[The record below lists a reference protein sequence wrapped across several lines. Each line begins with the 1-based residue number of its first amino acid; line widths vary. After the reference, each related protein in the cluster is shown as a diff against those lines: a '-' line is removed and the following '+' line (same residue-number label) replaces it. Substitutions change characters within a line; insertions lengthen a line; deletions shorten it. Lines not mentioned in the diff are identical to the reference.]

1 MKIKFY
7 YMLPCDLSLFTC
19 FLTSKEHKDNSYL
32 LGKRPNRTSSD
43 KKDQRVVRIN
53 SYTFYIF
60 LNELQ
65 CSRVFHRAVA
75 LEIKK
80 SAGPFVIQL
89 MPNKLE
95 FIDKTW

>member
-7 YMLPCDLSLFTC
+7 YMLPCNSRLFTC
-19 FLTSKEHKDNSYL
+19 FLTSKEPGDNSYL
-32 LGKRPNRTSSD
+32 LGNRPRIIRGERTT
-43 KKDQRVVRIN
+43 VRIN
-53 SYTFYIF
+53 SYTFYIL

-65 CSRVFHRAVA
+65 CSRVFHRALAVK
-75 LEIKK
+75 IKR
-80 SAGPFVIQL
+80 STVPFVIQL